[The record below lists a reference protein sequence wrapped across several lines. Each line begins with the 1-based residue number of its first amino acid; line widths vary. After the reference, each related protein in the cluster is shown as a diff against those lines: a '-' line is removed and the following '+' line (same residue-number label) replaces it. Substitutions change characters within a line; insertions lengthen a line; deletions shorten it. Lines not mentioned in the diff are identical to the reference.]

1 MDALIY
7 TLICSHLV
15 IVGLSV
21 WAHRGVTHK
30 ALDFNPWL
38 EHVFRFWMWFSNAFP
53 TKVWVAVHRQH
64 HAFSDQEQDPHTPVY
79 KGFKKVLLGTP
90 VLIMGAAK
98 ANPEMIDSLGKGTP
112 DDWVEQNVYSK
123 YPFLGLGLFLIL
135 NCLLFGWWGI
145 LVTVCVGILTP
156 LLGAGL
162 LNAVGHSQGYKNHDA
177 KDSSSNMLPWGIVL
191 VGEEQIGRA
200 HV

>member
-1 MDALIY
+1 ML
-7 TLICSHLV
+7 
-15 IVGLSV
+15 
-21 WAHRGVTHK
+21 
-30 ALDFNPWL
+30 
-38 EHVFRFWMWFSNAFP
+38 FRS
-53 TKVWVAVHRQH
+53 
-64 HAFSDQEQDPHTPVY
+64 TPVY

-191 VGEEQIGRA
+191 VGEELHNNHHKNPAAAKLSEKWYEFDLGWLYISILKRLNL
-200 HV
+200 VKIRE